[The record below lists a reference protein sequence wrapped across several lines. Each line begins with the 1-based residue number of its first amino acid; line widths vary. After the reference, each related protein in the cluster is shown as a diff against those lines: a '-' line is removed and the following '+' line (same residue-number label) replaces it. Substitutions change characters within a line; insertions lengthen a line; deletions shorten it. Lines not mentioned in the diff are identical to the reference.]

1 MDLSQ
6 LLEDD
11 LTDYVEDR
19 TELFRRLS
27 CKEEDGGLQRG
38 QELVPLASLDVGS
51 ESRVDV
57 RHSLPT
63 H

>member
-27 CKEEDGGLQRG
+27 CKEEDGGLQNYVQLRSIMG
-38 QELVPLASLDVGS
+38 GLIGKIY
-51 ESRVDV
+51 
-57 RHSLPT
+57 
-63 H
+63 

>member
-27 CKEEDGGLQRG
+27 CKEEDGSGGLQNYVQLRSIMG
-38 QELVPLASLDVGS
+38 GLIGKIY
-51 ESRVDV
+51 
-57 RHSLPT
+57 
-63 H
+63 

>member
-27 CKEEDGGLQRG
+27 CKEEDGGGLQNYVQLRSIMG
-38 QELVPLASLDVGS
+38 GLIGKIY
-51 ESRVDV
+51 
-57 RHSLPT
+57 
-63 H
+63 

>member
-19 TELFRRLS
+19 TEMFRRLS
-27 CKEEDGGLQRG
+27 CKEEDGGGGGLQNYVQLRSIMG
-38 QELVPLASLDVGS
+38 GLIGKIY
-51 ESRVDV
+51 
-57 RHSLPT
+57 
-63 H
+63 